1 MAVTPPRGQGTV
13 ELALGA
19 VGLVS
24 TLLLSIYLAE
34 VGFLSLKVQEAGN
47 FAALDGTGKRVH
59 DFKAPM
65 SGDTYQPL
73 AGVSPNLGSS
83 ATARYRDF
91 DGTTA
96 AGGPSRVTQVF
107 TRADEL
113 SVECEQTG
121 AGGPRFGFPPGGGP
135 TGDQLRRWYQNRGGV
150 ACGAQARLSA
160 LRMPR
165 SYLDG
170 AGGLQEEALHD
181 FAPMRVCSTGRA
193 VGGTC
198 RGRYSVLLGDWSLD
212 GRRNDRL
219 SADHPFARDRDN
231 SYPSYDNSGA
241 YKAAFDPKNTN
252 EPRNS
257 PYRRMARELFVL
269 SGAPYYAGKPGTSS
283 SIAFADA
290 MEPKRK
296 FSTRE
301 ALYNERQPDQSTGFG
316 EDFAFSYAG
325 PERGSQ
331 DVFETSCPPCHF
343 NTNGTSPVDG
353 PLGTRPLKV
362 SRRWM
367 ELRRDCFLG
376 IDCR

>member
-1 MAVTPPRGQGTV
+1 MTPRGQGTV

-59 DFKAPM
+59 DFATPM
-65 SGDTYQPL
+65 VGNTHQPL
-73 AGVSPNLGSS
+73 AGVTPALAAAAS
-83 ATARYRDF
+83 ARYRDF

-96 AGGPSRVTQVF
+96 AGGPSVVAQVF
-107 TRADEL
+107 TRADNL
-113 SVECEQTG
+113 SVACEQTG
-121 AGGPRFGFPPGGGP
+121 AAGPRFPFPRRGGP
-135 TGDQLRRWYQNRGGV
+135 TGAQLRSWYQNRGGV

-160 LRMPR
+160 FRLPR

-170 AGGLQEEALHD
+170 AGGLQEEQLQN
-181 FAPMRVCSTGRA
+181 FAPMTVCSAGRA
-193 VGGTC
+193 VSGTC
-198 RGRYSVLLGDWSLD
+198 RGRYALLLGDWSLD
-212 GRRNDRL
+212 GPLNSDL
-219 SADHPFARDRDN
+219 SADHPFARGRDN
-231 SYPSYDNSGA
+231 SYPTYDNTPA
-241 YKAAFDPKNTN
+241 YKTAFDPRNTN
-252 EPRNS
+252 QPRNS

-269 SGAPYYAGKPGTSS
+269 SGAPYYAGQPGTSS

-290 MEPKRK
+290 MEPMRR
-296 FSTRE
+296 FNTRE

-331 DVFETSCPPCHF
+331 DVFETTCPPCHF
-343 NTNGTSPVDG
+343 NTNGTAPVDG

-362 SRRWM
+362 TTRWM
-367 ELRRDCFLG
+367 DLRNDCFLG